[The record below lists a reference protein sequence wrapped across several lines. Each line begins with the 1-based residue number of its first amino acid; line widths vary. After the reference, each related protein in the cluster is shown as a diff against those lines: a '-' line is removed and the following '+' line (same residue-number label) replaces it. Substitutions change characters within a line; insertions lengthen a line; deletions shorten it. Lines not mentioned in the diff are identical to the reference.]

1 MSWEIWVNSRNTKVI
16 LHKTTK
22 KQLKNVYLQI
32 YSHYSIL
39 YRIGQ
44 GVVLVNVQRAIISII
59 GVDKVGIIYSV
70 SKLLAE
76 ANINILDI
84 SQTILR
90 DIFTMIMIVDISNS
104 TVEFN
109 ILKEN
114 LNSLGEKMG
123 LKIDIQKEDIFR
135 AMHRL

>member
-1 MSWEIWVNSRNTKVI
+1 
-16 LHKTTK
+16 
-22 KQLKNVYLQI
+22 
-32 YSHYSIL
+32 
-39 YRIGQ
+39 
-44 GVVLVNVQRAIISII
+44 
-59 GVDKVGIIYSV
+59 
-70 SKLLAE
+70 
-76 ANINILDI
+76 
-84 SQTILR
+84 
-90 DIFTMIMIVDISNS
+90 MIVDISNS

>member
-1 MSWEIWVNSRNTKVI
+1 MYICKYIRTI
-16 LHKTTK
+16 
-22 KQLKNVYLQI
+22 VY
-32 YSHYSIL
+32 YTE
-39 YRIGQ
+39 IGQ
-44 GVVLVNVQRAIISII
+44 GVVLVNVQKAIISII

-76 ANINILDI
+76 ANVNILDI